1 MSHVNLPCYAAL
13 LIHVINNL
21 TNLGETHDCLCN
33 RKQVHAQILS
43 CFASS
48 MFQRFL
54 LLRQSCFPNARQRRR
69 KNVAL
74 SRVSLKKNLIFGL
87 FG

>member
-1 MSHVNLPCYAAL
+1 MSHVNFPCYAAL

-69 KNVAL
+69 
-74 SRVSLKKNLIFGL
+74 
-87 FG
+87 